1 MTRISVIG
9 AGAWGTSLAQVYATA
24 GHETILWA
32 REKHLA
38 DALLADRE
46 NKTYLPGFAIDER
59 LGITNDLALA
69 AQSDIILNVT
79 PAQYVRA
86 NLKLLSP
93 LVHAGQSIVICA
105 KGIEIDSGKFLS
117 EAGREECPQTDIAIL
132 TGPTFAHEIM
142 AGSPSAA
149 TIASGDSVHADRLCA
164 ALTSRNL
171 RLYKSTDMIGAQA
184 GGAIKNVIAIACGIV
199 GGLGLGE
206 SARAALVTRGLAEIA
221 RFAVAFGGRRETLM
235 GQCGVGDL
243 MLTCSS
249 IKSRNY
255 SLGFELG
262 QGRKLADILA
272 ERNSV
277 TEGVHTAQAAAE
289 IAKKRDIDMPIVNMV
304 CACLHDNLDP
314 QDAFARLMDRPS
326 RAENE

>member
-1 MTRISVIG
+1 MTKVSIIG
-9 AGAWGTSLAQVYATA
+9 AGAWGTSLAQVYAAA
-24 GHETILWA
+24 GHDTILWA

-38 DALLADRE
+38 DALAQDRE
-46 NKTYLPGFAIDER
+46 NKTYLPGFKLDDR
-59 LGITNDLALA
+59 LKVTNDLDLA
-69 AQSDIILNVT
+69 AQSDIILNVI
-79 PAQYVRA
+79 PAQHVRT

-93 LVHAGQSIVICA
+93 LMRAGQSIVICA

-117 EAGREECPQTDIAIL
+117 DVGHEECPQADIAVL

-142 AGSPSAA
+142 AGAPSAA
-149 TIASGDSVHADRLCA
+149 TIASNDSVHADRLCA
-164 ALTSRNL
+164 SLTSRNL
-171 RLYKSTDMIGAQA
+171 RLYKSTDIIGAQT
-184 GGAIKNVIAIACGIV
+184 GGAVKNVIAIACGIV

-221 RFAVAFGGRRETLM
+221 RLTIAFGGKRETLM

-255 SLGFELG
+255 SLGFKLG
-262 QGRKLADILA
+262 QGKKLEDILA
-272 ERNSV
+272 SRNSV

-289 IAKKRDIDMPIVNMV
+289 IAKSRNIDMPIVNMV
-304 CACLHDNLDP
+304 CACLHNNLDP
-314 QDAFARLMDRPS
+314 KEAFARLMDRPS
-326 RAENE
+326 RAEIE